1 MPALLR
7 SVLLVV
13 RVVLPVVAALYF
25 AGGCASISPL
35 QGGPKDE
42 TPPKVMEEE
51 STPNFQANASPRRIE
66 LVFDEWVTLTDVF
79 NQVVVSPPLQ
89 YKPDVALKGRTVIFE
104 LDEKEQLRPNATY
117 TINFGNAVKDLT
129 ENNPAENL
137 RFVFSTGA
145 YIDSLTVS
153 GTIVSALTGEP
164 VDKALFMLYDNLN
177 DSVVRTE
184 LPFYFGRTDKNGNF
198 SIPNVRADTLKG
210 FALLDADL
218 NYRFNQAKEPIG
230 FPDSWIITTDSSAR
244 NLRIR
249 LFEEA
254 RPIRLLEQETGA
266 YGTVKLTYSQTPLSF
281 SIVASDTAQTWR
293 TESLGD
299 SIKIWYDRPD
309 TSSWELFVRADTAA
323 IDTVSPKSGSLRSD
337 FLSKAKLSITYPA
350 PGATA
355 LLHPDKPAALTFNH
369 PVVHTDTSLIHWWE
383 DTLRAPV
390 FPDWKPDSL
399 QPRVWNARWPWKE
412 AIIYEMQALPGAFTD
427 MYGLNNADTLQ
438 LKWRIEQR
446 KNFATLHIVVEDMEP
461 ETDYVVSLLNSN
473 KIEVARKTMTADS
486 ESRFTTPHLQPG
498 QYSLRI
504 VVDTNKNGRWDSG
517 HYDAKSQPEEILLF
531 PIEQLRGNW
540 ETEAKASVKKKE

>member
-7 SVLLVV
+7 FVVLLA
-13 RVVLPVVAALYF
+13 RIFLPVATVIYF
-25 AGGCASISPL
+25 AAGCASIAPL

-42 TPPKVMEEE
+42 TPPKVLEEA
-51 STPNFQANASPRRIE
+51 STPNSQTNTSPRRIE

-89 YKPDVALKGRTVIFE
+89 YKPSVSLKGRTIIFE
-104 LDEKEQLRPNATY
+104 LDKREQLRPDATY

-137 RFVFSTGA
+137 RFVFSTGD

-198 SIPNVRADTLKG
+198 TIPNVRADTLKG

-230 FPDSWIITTDSSAR
+230 FPDSWIITTDSSAQ

-249 LFEEA
+249 LFEETP
-254 RPIRLLEQETGA
+254 PIRLLDKETSA
-266 YGTVKLTYSQTPLSF
+266 YGTVKLTYNQAPLSLD
-281 SIVASDTAQTWR
+281 ITVSDTAQTWR
-293 TESLGD
+293 TEYLGD
-299 SIKIWYDRPD
+299 SIRIWYDRPD
-309 TSSWELFVRADTAA
+309 TGAWQLWVRADTAA
-323 IDTVSPKSGSLRSD
+323 TDTIVPKSGTQRAE
-337 FLSKAKLSITYPA
+337 FLSKALLRVLSPNPVGI
-350 PGATA
+350 A
-355 LLHPDKPAALTFNH
+355 LLHPDKPASLTFNH
-369 PVVHTDTSLIHWWE
+369 PVARADTSLISWWE
-383 DTLRAPV
+383 DTIRTPV
-390 FPDWKPDSL
+390 FPVWTPDSV
-399 QPRVWNARWPWKE
+399 QPRILNANLLWKE
-412 AIIYEMQALPGAFTD
+412 TMIYEMQALPGAFTD
-427 MYGLNNADTLQ
+427 IYGLKNADTLA

-446 KNFATLHIVVEDMEP
+446 KNFATLHVIVEGMEP
-461 ETDYVVSLLNSN
+461 DTDYVVSLLNSS
-473 KIEVARKTMTADS
+473 KVEIVRRIMREDT
-486 ESRFTTPHLQPG
+486 ESRFTAQHLQPG
-498 QYSLRI
+498 QYTLRV

-517 HYDAKSQPEEILLF
+517 KYDAKIQPEEMLLF

-540 ETEAKASVKKKE
+540 ETEARFSVKKKE

>member
-1 MPALLR
+1 MPASLR
-7 SVLLVV
+7 SVLLFA
-13 RVVLPVVAALYF
+13 RVVLPVAAMLYL

-42 TPPKVMEEE
+42 TPPKVLEDE
-51 STPNFQANASPRRIE
+51 STPNSQANFSPRRIE
-66 LVFDEWVTLTDVF
+66 LTFDEWVTLTDVF

-89 YKPDVALKGRTVIFE
+89 YKPEVTLKKRTVIFE
-104 LDEKEQLRPNATY
+104 LDEKEQLRPDATY

-145 YIDSLTVS
+145 FIDSLTVS

-198 SIPNVRADTLKG
+198 TIPNVRADTLKG
-210 FALLDADL
+210 FTLLDADL

-230 FPDSWIITTDSSAR
+230 FPDAWIITTDSSAR
-244 NLRIR
+244 DLRIR

-254 RPIRLLEQETGA
+254 RPVRLLEQETGA
-266 YGTVKLTYSQTPLSF
+266 YGAVKLTYSQAPLSF
-281 SIVASDTAQTWR
+281 NVIATDTAQTWR
-293 TESLGD
+293 TEYLGD

-309 TSSWELFVRADTAA
+309 TSIWKLLVRADTAA
-323 IDTVSPKSGSLRSD
+323 TDTIAPKSGSSRAE
-337 FLSKAKLSITYPA
+337 FLSKARLSVSSPT

-355 LLHPDKPAALTFNH
+355 LLHPDKVAAITFHH
-369 PVVHTDTSLIHWWE
+369 PVAGIDTSLISWWE
-383 DTLRAPV
+383 DTLRTPV
-390 FPDWKPDSL
+390 FPIWKPDSV
-399 QPRVWNARWPWKE
+399 QPRVWNASLPWKE
-412 AIIYEMQALPGAFTD
+412 ALVYEMQALPGAFTD
-427 MYGLNNADTLQ
+427 MYGLSNADTLL

-446 KNFATLHIVVEDMEP
+446 KNFATLHIIVEDMAP

-473 KIEVARKTMTADS
+473 KIEVARKIMTADS
-486 ESRFTTPHLQPG
+486 EGRFTTPHLQPG
-498 QYSLRI
+498 QYSLRV
-504 VVDTNKNGRWDSG
+504 VVDANKNGRWDSG
-517 HYDAKSQPEEILLF
+517 HYDTKSQPEEILLF

-540 ETEAKASVKKKE
+540 ETEVKASVIKKE

>member
-7 SVLLVV
+7 SVLMFARLA
-13 RVVLPVVAALYF
+13 LPVAMVYF
-25 AGGCASISPL
+25 MAGCASISPL
-35 QGGPKDE
+35 EGGPKDE
-42 TPPKVMEEE
+42 TPPKVLEEE
-51 STPNFQANASPRRIE
+51 STPNFQANSSPRRIE

-79 NQVVVSPPLQ
+79 NQVVISPPLQ
-89 YKPDVALKGRTVIFE
+89 YKPAVSLKGRTVVFE
-104 LDEKEQLRPNATY
+104 LNEKEQLRPDATY

-153 GTIVSALTGEP
+153 GKIVSALTGEP

-184 LPFYFGRTDKNGNF
+184 LPFYFGRTDKNGHF
-198 SIPNVRADTLKG
+198 TIPNVRADTLKG

-218 NYRFNQAKEPIG
+218 NYRFNQSKELIG
-230 FPDSWIITTDSSAR
+230 FPDAWIVTTDSSAR
-244 NLRIR
+244 DLRIR

-254 RPIRLLEQETGA
+254 RPIKLLEQETA
-266 YGTVKLTYSQTPLSF
+266 TYGVVKLTYSQTPLSTNF
-281 SIVASDTAQTWR
+281 SASDTAQIWK
-293 TESLGD
+293 TEYLGD

-309 TSSWELFVRADTAA
+309 TNSWKLFVRADT
-323 IDTVSPKSGSLRSD
+323 ITTDTITPKNGSLKPT
-337 FLSKAKLSITYPA
+337 FLSKAKLSMVSPT

-355 LLHPDKPAALTFNH
+355 LLHPDKPATLTFNH
-369 PVVHTDTSLIHWWE
+369 PVVRADTSLISWWE
-383 DTLRAPV
+383 DTLRNPV
-390 FPDWKPDSL
+390 FPTWKPDSVL
-399 QPRVWNARWPWKE
+399 PRVWNVSLPWKE
-412 AIIYEMQALPGAFTD
+412 ALLYEMQALPGAFTD
-427 MYGLNNADTLQ
+427 MYGLSNVDTLL

-446 KNFATLHIVVEDMEP
+446 KNFATLHIIVEDMEP
-461 ETDYVVSLLNSN
+461 ETDYIVSLLNSN
-473 KIEVARKTMTADS
+473 KVEVDRKIMTSDS
-486 ESRFTTPHLQPG
+486 ENKFTAFHLQPG

-517 HYDAKSQPEEILLF
+517 HYDTKIQPEEIMLF

-540 ETEAKASVKKKE
+540 ETEAKAGVKKKE